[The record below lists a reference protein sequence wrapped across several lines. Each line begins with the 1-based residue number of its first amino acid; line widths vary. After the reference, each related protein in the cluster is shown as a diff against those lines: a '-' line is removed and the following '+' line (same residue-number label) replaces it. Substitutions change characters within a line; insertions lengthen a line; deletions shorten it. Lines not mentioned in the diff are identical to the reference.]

1 MNNTDI
7 EKSGTSAS
15 DVKIV
20 NNNRGKMN
28 ADVLKVIGML
38 GGIAGLVIKV
48 INDKRI

>member
-7 EKSGTSAS
+7 EKRGTSVS

-20 NNNRGKMN
+20 NNRGKMN